1 MIADI
6 YIGIDNGLTGGVAA
20 IYGSTGEIRKLS
32 GIPVKS
38 GEVDSSMLSKC
49 LECMAPNHHESCVV
63 GIEECPKHAGS
74 TTALRSMGIS
84 YGKIRATVELA
95 LPHAKIVT
103 VRSGN
108 PLDSWQRAILGK
120 VPQGGTKG
128 AAFAKARNIWPDQV
142 WPNKWPRGTVPHD
155 GIIDAALIAYHI
167 RNLDL
172 QKTNQ

>member
-6 YIGIDNGLTGGVAA
+6 YIGIDNGLTGGIMAL
-20 IYGSTGEIRKLS
+20 YGSTGEIKMPS
-32 GIPVKS
+32 DIPVKS
-38 GEVDSSMLSKC
+38 GEVDSAKLSRC
-49 LECMAPNHHESCVV
+49 LECMAPNHHESCIV

-95 LPHAKIVT
+95 LPHAKIIT

-108 PLDSWQRAILGK
+108 PLDSWQRAVFGLVPKGK
-120 VPQGGTKG
+120 TKS
-128 AAFAKARNIWPDQV
+128 AAWGKACELWPDFE
-142 WPNKWPRGTVPHD
+142 WPTERPNGRVIHN
-155 GIIDAALIAYHI
+155 GIVDASLIAHHI